1 MSSIASNPA
10 SVEHTSGGLDR
21 SSFNIYDK
29 ADRHIVVPLQ
39 KQASHSDS
47 SDIDSDE
54 IDQASGE
61 PNTSPKKFANVRR
74 VSAKVRSTV
83 KKKTHKILHASREQ
97 HAPQVPAAPT
107 VAPAATHDGDDDRLL
122 HPLPED
128 KGPQLKDLLHNPV
141 DTVSSVLHGASGAK
155 MADVVDN
162 QVIAHGANVNLIR
175 AYDKVADADNKEE
188 QHSALGELEDLKKER
203 QDQYVRWTM
212 DRHVLKVRRIPPLD
226 LQRPQKNDF
235 RIGHEKEQGQ
245 VNWAMY
251 GQHVRTLLHHQSTQS
266 WLWSQ
271 TKWPK
276 GSNAEVRS
284 SLHAFTPGTTV
295 TNTSTTLQSCLRQMR
310 TVSTPVWKGFS

>member
-1 MSSIASNPA
+1 MSSITSNPT
-10 SVEHTSGGLDR
+10 SIEHTSGGLDR
-21 SSFNIYDK
+21 AFFDIYDK
-29 ADRHIVVPLQ
+29 ADRHIIAPLQ

-47 SDIDSDE
+47 NDIDSDE
-54 IDQASGE
+54 TVEATGE
-61 PNTSPKKFANVRR
+61 PSPSTRKFANVRR

-83 KKKTHKILHASREQ
+83 KNKTHKILHASHDQ
-97 HAPQVPAAPT
+97 NAPRVPAAPIL
-107 VAPAATHDGDDDRLL
+107 APAATHDGDDDRLL

-128 KGPQLKDLLHNPV
+128 KGPQVKDLFHNPV

-175 AYDKVADADNKEE
+175 AYDKVADTDNKEG

-235 RIGHEKEQGQ
+235 RIGHEKEEGQ
-245 VNWAMY
+245 VNWALY
-251 GQHVRTLLHHQSTQS
+251 GQHVRTLLHHRSTLS
-266 WLWSQ
+266 WLWSH
-271 TKWPK
+271 TK
-276 GSNAEVRS
+276 
-284 SLHAFTPGTTV
+284 
-295 TNTSTTLQSCLRQMR
+295 
-310 TVSTPVWKGFS
+310 

>member
-21 SSFNIYDK
+21 ASFNIYDK
-29 ADRHIVVPLQ
+29 ADRHIVAPLQ
-39 KQASHSDS
+39 KQASHSSS

-54 IDQASGE
+54 IVEAKRE
-61 PNTSPKKFANVRR
+61 PSTSPNKLANIRR

-83 KKKTHKILHASREQ
+83 KKKTHKILHASHEQ

-107 VAPAATHDGDDDRLL
+107 LAPAATHDGDDDRLL

-128 KGPQLKDLLHNPV
+128 KGPQMKDLLHNPV

-175 AYDKVADADNKEE
+175 AFDKVADTDNKEG

-235 RIGHEKEQGQ
+235 RIGHKEEGQ

-251 GQHVRTLLHHQSTQS
+251 GQHVRILLNRRSTLS
-266 WLWSQ
+266 WPWSH
-271 TKWPK
+271 TK
-276 GSNAEVRS
+276 
-284 SLHAFTPGTTV
+284 
-295 TNTSTTLQSCLRQMR
+295 
-310 TVSTPVWKGFS
+310 